1 MKKIMF
7 IFTLA
12 ICLLCAPMTGF
23 AAPTEKEKQQYE
35 EAISEKWI
43 EALKGSIA
51 LDQGSAVNKTYLLN
65 WMLAANKPEEAKK
78 IVTQIEALEKEQEKK
93 QESLDPYLKAKKTCD
108 EKCNADGANA
118 ALDNIIRIQKDRLKA
133 QEELTKLW
141 KQVAE
146 YISGKSK

>member
-1 MKKIMF
+1 
-7 IFTLA
+7 
-12 ICLLCAPMTGF
+12 
-23 AAPTEKEKQQYE
+23 
-35 EAISEKWI
+35 
-43 EALKGSIA
+43 
-51 LDQGSAVNKTYLLN
+51 
-65 WMLAANKPEEAKK
+65 MLAANKPEEAKK